1 MKIHMSPIDTPPP
14 IYEDLKLLTEVS
26 QLLTLLDL
34 DSVMQKVI
42 SLMSSAVGAT
52 KASLFLHDGNNVDWD
67 HIFLMRDLDPD
78 QSIKV
83 VQAVLDDGLA
93 GWVMRHHQET
103 IVYDTETDERWH
115 KFPNDVNPVR
125 SALCVPFI
133 HDEKVLA
140 VLTLVHPAPNHFDEH
155 HLHLITIVANQATV
169 AIRNAQLFKQVQ
181 QQQRQLEVI
190 LHAIPDILLV
200 LDNESKILM
209 VNEPA
214 KRLLSGGE
222 ENLSAFVGEPLQR
235 YVDVDLAVAT
245 VYRIV
250 SKADHAHLRPFET
263 RSERSQQD
271 FLVTMSAWEN
281 PGRKTAGFVVV
292 MHDVT
297 TLRDLHRFKD
307 EMLKVVTH
315 DLRSPVSLIISAHE
329 MLSYDMPPLDSDSA
343 IPQYMDIIRQAT
355 DRMQGLL
362 DDLLR
367 AETSALRPT
376 DPSELINAMLA
387 DLQPLAAKKKQSLE
401 TRLDLAS
408 DLIMVVDPMLIREAM
423 ENYVSNAIKY
433 TGEGGHIFLRA
444 YTADDNRFHFVVE
457 DNGIGIAEEHLSH
470 LFEPYY
476 RVLRPGT
483 EDIEGYG
490 VGLNLVKTIVE
501 RYKGEVW
508 VESKESEGSRFG
520 FWLPL

>member
-1 MKIHMSPIDTPPP
+1 MPPLDTPL
-14 IYEDLKLLTEVS
+14 YEDLKLLTEVS

-42 SLMSSAVGAT
+42 SLMTSAVGAS

-78 QSIKV
+78 QSIEV
-83 VQAVLDDGLA
+83 VQTVLNEGLA
-93 GWVMRHHQET
+93 GWVVRNRQET

-115 KFPNDVNPVR
+115 KFPNDTNLVR
-125 SALCVPFI
+125 SVLCVPFI
-133 HDEKVLA
+133 QDEKVLA
-140 VLTLVHPAPNHFDEH
+140 VLTLVHPLPNHFDEH
-155 HLHLITIVANQATV
+155 HLHLMTIVANQATV
-169 AIRNAQLFKQVQ
+169 AIRNAQLFSQVQ

-200 LDNESKILM
+200 LDDQSRILM

-214 KRLLSGGE
+214 KKLLSGDE
-222 ENLSAFVGEPLQR
+222 KISRESMVGEYLNQ
-235 YVDVDLAVAT
+235 YAEVDPAIAT
-245 VYRIV
+245 VQRIV
-250 SKADHAHLRPFET
+250 SKADPTHLRPFET
-263 RSERSQQD
+263 RSERTQQD
-271 FLVTMSAWEN
+271 FLVTMSGWEY
-281 PGRKTAGFVVV
+281 PDRKTAGFVVV

-329 MLSYDMPPLDSDSA
+329 MLSFDMPPLDPDSA

-367 AETSALRPT
+367 AETSAQRPT
-376 DPSELINAMLA
+376 DPSELIQAMMG
-387 DLQPLAAKKKQSLE
+387 DLQPLATKRKQSLE
-401 TRLDLAS
+401 TKLDLAS
-408 DLIMVVDPMLIREAM
+408 DLIMVVDPMLVREAM

-433 TGEGGHIFLRA
+433 TPEKGQILIRA
-444 YTADDNRFHFVVE
+444 YTTADNRFHFIVE

-476 RVLRPGT
+476 RIQRPET

-490 VGLNLVKTIVE
+490 VGLSLVKTIVE

-508 VESKESEGSRFG
+508 VESVEGKGSRFG

>member
-1 MKIHMSPIDTPPP
+1 MSPLDTPPL
-14 IYEDLKLLTEVS
+14 YEDLKLLTEVS

-34 DSVMQKVI
+34 DNVMQKVI

-78 QSIKV
+78 QSIEV
-83 VQAVLDDGLA
+83 VQAVLDEGLA
-93 GWVMRHHQET
+93 GWVMRNRQET

-115 KFPNDVNPVR
+115 KFPNDTNPVR
-125 SALCVPFI
+125 SVLCVPFI
-133 HDEKVLA
+133 HDDKVLA
-140 VLTLVHPAPNHFDEH
+140 VLTLVHPEPNHFDEH
-155 HLHLITIVANQATV
+155 HLRLLTIVANQATV
-169 AIRNAQLFKQVQ
+169 AIRNAQLFNQVQ

-200 LDNESKILM
+200 LDDGGRILM

-214 KRLLSGGE
+214 KKLLSDNAEISRESMIGQD
-222 ENLSAFVGEPLQR
+222 LLR
-235 YVDVDLAVAT
+235 YVDVDPAIAT
-245 VYRIV
+245 VQRIV
-250 SKADHAHLRPFET
+250 SKTDHAHLRPFET

-271 FLVTMSAWEN
+271 FLVTMSVWQN

-315 DLRSPVSLIISAHE
+315 DLRSPVSLVISASE
-329 MLSYDMPPLDSDSA
+329 MLTYDMPPLEPDSS

-355 DRMQGLL
+355 ERMQGLL

-376 DPSELINAMLA
+376 DPSELIQAIVG
-387 DLQPLAAKKKQSLE
+387 DLQPLATKKSQKLE
-401 TRLDLAS
+401 TQVELAPDLMM
-408 DLIMVVDPMLIREAM
+408 IVDPMLMREAM

-433 TGEGGHIFLRA
+433 TRKKGRIVLHA
-444 YTADDNRFHFVVE
+444 TTADNRFQFVVE
-457 DNGIGIAEEHLSH
+457 DNGIGIAEEHLPH

-476 RVLRPGT
+476 RVQRPET

-490 VGLNLVKTIVE
+490 VGLSLVKTIVE
-501 RYKGEVW
+501 RYKGGVW
-508 VESKESEGSRFG
+508 VESREGKGSRFG

>member
-1 MKIHMSPIDTPPP
+1 MSNIDTPPP

-34 DSVMQKVI
+34 DNVMQQVI
-42 SLMSSAVGAT
+42 KLMSSAVGAT

-78 QSIKV
+78 QSIEV
-83 VQAVLDDGLA
+83 MQAVLDEGLA
-93 GWVMRHHQET
+93 GWVIRNRQET
-103 IVYDTETDERWH
+103 IVYDTETDERWI
-115 KFPNDVNPVR
+115 KFPNDTLSVR

-133 HDEKVLA
+133 HNEKVLA
-140 VLTLVHPAPNHFDEH
+140 VLTLVHPAPNHFNEH
-155 HLHLITIVANQATV
+155 HLRLMTIVANQATV
-169 AIRNAQLFKQVQ
+169 AIRNAQLFNQVQ
-181 QQQRQLEVI
+181 EQQRQLEVI

-200 LDNESKILM
+200 LDEDSKILM

-214 KRLLSGGE
+214 KMLLSEDESVSRESMIGE
-222 ENLSAFVGEPLQR
+222 YLTR
-235 YVDVDLAVAT
+235 YVEVDPAIAT
-245 VYRIV
+245 VHRIV
-250 SKADHAHLRPFET
+250 SKADPKHLRPFET

-271 FLVTMSAWEN
+271 FLVTMSSWKN

-315 DLRSPVSLIISAHE
+315 DLRSPVSLVISANE
-329 MLSYDMPPLDSDSA
+329 MLTLDMPPLDAESS
-343 IPQYMDIIRQAT
+343 IPQYLGIIRQAT
-355 DRMQGLL
+355 ERMQSLL

-367 AETSALRPT
+367 AETSTQRPT
-376 DPSELINAMLA
+376 DPNDLIQAILA
-387 DLQPLAAKKKQSLE
+387 DLRHLAEKKGQKLE
-401 TRLDLAS
+401 TQIDLPS
-408 DLIMVVDPMLIREAM
+408 DLIWVVDPMLIREAM

-433 TGEGGHIFLRA
+433 TGVKGHIVLRA
-444 YTADDNRFHFVVE
+444 YSTEDNRFHFVVE
-457 DNGIGIAEEHLSH
+457 DNGIGIAQEHLPH

-476 RVLRPGT
+476 RVHRPET

-490 VGLNLVKTIVE
+490 VGLSLVKTIVE

-508 VESKESEGSRFG
+508 VESTEGKGSRFG

>member
-1 MKIHMSPIDTPPP
+1 MSHIDTQPP
-14 IYEDLKLLTEVS
+14 IYEDLRLLTEVS

-67 HIFLMRDLDPD
+67 HIFLMRDLDPG
-78 QSIKV
+78 QSIEV
-83 VQAVLDDGLA
+83 VQAVLDEGLA
-93 GWVMRHHQET
+93 GWVIRNRQET
-103 IVYDTETDERWH
+103 IVYDTQTDERWH
-115 KFPNDVNPVR
+115 RFPNDTNAAR
-125 SALCVPFI
+125 SVMCVPFI
-133 HDEKVLA
+133 HDDKVLA

-155 HLHLITIVANQATV
+155 HLRLMTIVANQATV
-169 AIRNAQLFKQVQ
+169 AIRNAQLFNQVQ
-181 QQQRQLEVI
+181 QQQQQLEVI

-200 LDNESKILM
+200 LDEESRIML

-214 KRLLSGGE
+214 KKLLSENNANSQELMIGE
-222 ENLSAFVGEPLQR
+222 YLNR
-235 YVDVDLAVAT
+235 YVDIDPAIAT
-245 VYRIV
+245 VQRIV
-250 SKADHAHLRPFET
+250 SKAEPAHLRPFET

-315 DLRSPVSLIISAHE
+315 DLRSPVSLVISASE
-329 MLSYDMPPLDSDSA
+329 MLTLDMPPLDAESA
-343 IPQYMDIIRQAT
+343 IPQYLEIIRQAT

-376 DPSELINAMLA
+376 DPSELIEAIVT
-387 DLQPLAAKKKQSLE
+387 DLQPLAAKKAQTLE
-401 TRLDLAS
+401 SQINLAS
-408 DLIMVVDPMLIREAM
+408 ELILIVDPMLVREAM

-433 TGEGGHIFLRA
+433 TGQKGRIILRA
-444 YTADDNRFHFVVE
+444 HTTDDNRFHFVVE
-457 DNGIGIAEEHLSH
+457 DNGIGVAEEHLSH

-476 RVLRPGT
+476 RVQRPET
-483 EDIEGYG
+483 EDVEGYG
-490 VGLNLVKTIVE
+490 VGLSLVKAIVE

-508 VESKESEGSRFG
+508 VESREGKGSRFG
-520 FWLPL
+520 FWLPM

>member
-1 MKIHMSPIDTPPP
+1 MSPIDAPPP

-34 DSVMQKVI
+34 DNVMQKVI
-42 SLMSSAVGAT
+42 SLMSSAVGAA

-67 HIFLMRDLDPD
+67 HIFLVRDLDPD
-78 QSIKV
+78 QSIEV
-83 VQAVLDDGLA
+83 VQTVLDEGLA
-93 GWVMRHHQET
+93 GWVIRNRRET

-115 KFPNDVNPVR
+115 KFPNDTTPVR

-133 HDEKVLA
+133 HDDKVLA

-155 HLHLITIVANQATV
+155 HLRLMTIVANQATV
-169 AIRNAQLFKQVQ
+169 AIRNAQLFNQLH

-200 LDNESKILM
+200 LDNEGRILL

-214 KRLLSGGE
+214 KKLLTVDDKAAPDPIIGE
-222 ENLSAFVGEPLQR
+222 FLHHYAE
-235 YVDVDLAVAT
+235 VDPAIAT
-245 VYRIV
+245 VQRVV
-250 SKADHAHLRPFET
+250 SKADPAHLRPFET

-271 FLVTMSAWEN
+271 FLVTMSEWRN
-281 PGRKTAGFVVV
+281 PGRKTAGYVVV

-315 DLRSPVSLIISAHE
+315 DLRSPVSLIISASE
-329 MLSYDMPPLDSDSA
+329 MLSFDMPPLDADSA
-343 IPQYMDIIRQAT
+343 IPQYMEIIRQAT
-355 DRMQGLL
+355 ERMQGLL

-376 DPSELINAMLA
+376 DPSELIQAILA
-387 DLQPLAAKKKQSLE
+387 DLQPLATKKGHTVE
-401 TRLDLAS
+401 TRIDLPP
-408 DLIMVVDPMLIREAM
+408 DLILVVDPMLIREAM

-433 TGEGGHIFLRA
+433 TPENGHIVLHA
-444 YTADDNRFHFVVE
+444 YRTDDNRFQFVVE

-476 RVLRPGT
+476 RVQRPET
-483 EDIEGYG
+483 EDVEGYG
-490 VGLNLVKTIVE
+490 VGLSLVKTIIE

-508 VESKESEGSRFG
+508 VESREGKGSRFG